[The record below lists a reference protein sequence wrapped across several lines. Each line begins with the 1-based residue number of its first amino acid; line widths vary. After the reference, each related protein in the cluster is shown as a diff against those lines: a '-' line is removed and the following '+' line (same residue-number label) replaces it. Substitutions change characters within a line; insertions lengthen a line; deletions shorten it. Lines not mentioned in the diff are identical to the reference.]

1 MALFKFIAF
10 IGAVAMLIAVA
21 PTSQA
26 ILFYAQ
32 LVGGIAMMW
41 GGFYFMVR
49 ENETLYG
56 AVCVIFAVVI
66 QPIYPLPYSQ
76 GLWMILAFLSAGYL
90 ILAGL
95 LCIKL
100 EKARAAAHAKIEA
113 ELEMYRKNE
122 EKLREQQHGRR

>member
-10 IGAVAMLIAVA
+10 IGAVAMLVAVA
-21 PTSQA
+21 PTSPA
-26 ILFYAQ
+26 LLFYSQ

-41 GGFYFMVR
+41 GGFYFLLR

-56 AVCVIFAVVI
+56 AVCVIFAVLI
-66 QPIYPLPYSQ
+66 QPIYPLPYTQ

-90 ILAGL
+90 VLAGL
-95 LCIKL
+95 LCLKL

-122 EKLREQQHGRR
+122 QKLREQQHRR